1 MKTANLKVF
10 DRERRPIG
18 EVQVTD
24 EQVRR
29 ALARYDREYPSNE
42 YPRTRER
49 PHVKTWLENRS
60 YKYAIRHRDRYYPQK
75 LILRLAIETGPRAG
89 YRSFDVGRAG
99 NVRRVLEKLG
109 FEIVPKPG

>member
-29 ALARYDREYPSNE
+29 ALARYEQEYPAND
-42 YPRTRER
+42 YPRTRAS
-49 PHVKTWLENRS
+49 PHVMTWLENRT
-60 YKYAIRHRDRYYPQK
+60 YKYAIRRRDRYYPPK
-75 LILRLAIETGPRAG
+75 HILRRAVGAGPQAG
-89 YRSFDVGRAG
+89 YRFYGGGRPGRA
-99 NVRRVLEKLG
+99 NWVLQELG